1 MDYQKSINLI
11 MGMTDYERPSSTR
24 GQRVRY
30 NLDRITSFM
39 STLNDV
45 HLETPCVHI
54 AGTKGKGSTSSMIS
68 SILEE
73 AGYLTGL
80 FTSPHLH
87 TFRER
92 IQISNTPISES
103 DFSCLVQSLWDK
115 MLDINKTSQ
124 DRITVFELLTAMSFY
139 HFKDK
144 GTNINVI
151 EVGLGGRLDSTN
163 IVEPI
168 AAGITSL
175 GLDHTDILG
184 NTISEIAWEKS
195 GIIKDG
201 IPVISASQPPEAM
214 KVITD
219 VCRDKGSA
227 ISKVGED
234 ILWESKSSSI
244 YGQECEIKTQNHNYS
259 LKIPLIGDHQIEN
272 ASIAIGV
279 IERLTAT
286 GFQISSE
293 AIHDGLLHVK
303 WPCRFELINE
313 DPKIV
318 ADGAHNPHSAEALVG
333 TVKKLL
339 PSNQIIL
346 VLGVSTNK
354 DLEALINEYNKLSP
368 KLILA
373 TRSRNTRA
381 IEPTKI
387 SDAAKM
393 FGYDTLI
400 TESVAEAVEEAKNF
414 ADKDDIILVTG
425 SLFVAAE
432 AREFVKNISPEIY

>member
-1 MDYQKSINLI
+1 
-11 MGMTDYERPSSTR
+11 
-24 GQRVRY
+24 
-30 NLDRITSFM
+30 M

-124 DRITVFELLTAMSFY
+124 DRITLFELLTAMSFY

-195 GIIKDG
+195 
-201 IPVISASQPPEAM
+201 
-214 KVITD
+214 
-219 VCRDKGSA
+219 
-227 ISKVGED
+227 
-234 ILWESKSSSI
+234 
-244 YGQECEIKTQNHNYS
+244 
-259 LKIPLIGDHQIEN
+259 
-272 ASIAIGV
+272 
-279 IERLTAT
+279 
-286 GFQISSE
+286 
-293 AIHDGLLHVK
+293 
-303 WPCRFELINE
+303 
-313 DPKIV
+313 
-318 ADGAHNPHSAEALVG
+318 
-333 TVKKLL
+333 
-339 PSNQIIL
+339 
-346 VLGVSTNK
+346 
-354 DLEALINEYNKLSP
+354 
-368 KLILA
+368 
-373 TRSRNTRA
+373 
-381 IEPTKI
+381 
-387 SDAAKM
+387 
-393 FGYDTLI
+393 
-400 TESVAEAVEEAKNF
+400 
-414 ADKDDIILVTG
+414 
-425 SLFVAAE
+425 
-432 AREFVKNISPEIY
+432 